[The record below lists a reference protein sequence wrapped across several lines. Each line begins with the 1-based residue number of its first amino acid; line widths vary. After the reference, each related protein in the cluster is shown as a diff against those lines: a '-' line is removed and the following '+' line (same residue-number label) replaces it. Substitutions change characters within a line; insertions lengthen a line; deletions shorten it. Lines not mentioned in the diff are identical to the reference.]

1 MTAFTLRRCLLPS
14 MAGLLSLLIASCSS
28 SGTKPPKSGY
38 SDVVDYTTPHT
49 NLSQE
54 EYPFDKDGNYLADV
68 VSGKK
73 KGKPAAASYSS
84 YSKPEPAPNPYLETY
99 EKPVI
104 KPVDTP
110 PEKSNLETYEKP
122 VITAVDT
129 PPGRP
134 NSIYERVPE
143 PDTPPS
149 SSSSGSSSGNSSSSR
164 PKATASSTSAKAKPK
179 STATASAST
188 KSKSSSNS
196 KTASSSKS
204 KAKAAPA
211 KPKGLSYAS
220 HKVKN
225 KDTLYSLA
233 GRYNTTVSAIKK
245 ANGMSSNTLVN
256 GRTLRIP
263 RQ

>member
-1 MTAFTLRRCLLPS
+1 MTAFTLRRCCLPPA
-14 MAGLLSLLIASCSS
+14 AGLLSLFLVSCGS
-28 SGTKPPKSGY
+28 TKPPKSGY
-38 SDVVDYTTPHT
+38 SDVVDYTTPTT

-54 EYPFDKDGNYLADV
+54 EYPFDKEGNYLADV

-73 KGKPAAASYSS
+73 KGKPASSSYSS
-84 YSKPEPAPNPYLETY
+84 YSKPDPAPNPY
-99 EKPVI
+99 
-104 KPVDTP
+104 
-110 PEKSNLETYEKP
+110 LETYEKP

-129 PPGRP
+129 PPEKP
-134 NSIYERVPE
+134 NPIYDRVPE

-149 SSSSGSSSGNSSSSR
+149 SSSSGSSSGNSSSSSR
-164 PKATASSTSAKAKPK
+164 SKTTASSTSSKAKPK
-179 STATASAST
+179 STGTASAST
-188 KSKSSSNS
+188 KSKSGSGS

-204 KAKAAPA
+204 KAAAA

-220 HKVKN
+220 YKVKS

-256 GRTLRIP
+256 GRTIRIP

>member
-1 MTAFTLRRCLLPS
+1 
-14 MAGLLSLLIASCSS
+14 
-28 SGTKPPKSGY
+28 
-38 SDVVDYTTPHT
+38 
-49 NLSQE
+49 
-54 EYPFDKDGNYLADV
+54 
-68 VSGKK
+68 
-73 KGKPAAASYSS
+73 
-84 YSKPEPAPNPYLETY
+84 KPEPAPNPYLETY

-104 KPVDTP
+104 
-110 PEKSNLETYEKP
+110 
-122 VITAVDT
+122 TAVDT
-129 PPGRP
+129 PPERP
-134 NSIYERVPE
+134 NPIYDRVPE

-149 SSSSGSSSGNSSSSR
+149 SSSSGSSSGNSSSSSR
-164 PKATASSTSAKAKPK
+164 PKTTASSSSSSSKPKPK
-179 STATASAST
+179 STGTASTST
-188 KSKSSSNS
+188 KSKSGSGS

-204 KAKAAPA
+204 KAAPA